1 MLVVVVLASAAWLAV
16 LYLPGL
22 LTDLAGL
29 VLVLLLQAIG

>member
-1 MLVVVVLASAAWLAV
+1 MLVLVVLAAVAWLAV

-29 VLVLLLQAIG
+29 VLALLLQAIS